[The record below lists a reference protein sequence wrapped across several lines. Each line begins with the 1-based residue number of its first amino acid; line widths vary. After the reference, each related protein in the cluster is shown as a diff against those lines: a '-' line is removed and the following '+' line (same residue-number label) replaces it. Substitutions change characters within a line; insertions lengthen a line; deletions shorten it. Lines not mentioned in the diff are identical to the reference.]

1 MTPHLPR
8 PLTRARGFTLI
19 EMLVVLAIV
28 ALLLSVATPRY
39 FGSLEKGREVALQE
53 NLRVLRV
60 TLDKFHA
67 DKGRYP
73 DTLDEL
79 VEARYLREVPLDPIT
94 EVGHD
99 LGARAPGKSPAS
111 RAWPTSRAA
120 PAAAPATAVAS
131 TPSEASGRGMRRL
144 PHAASPTSGCSSPWP
159 SWAWGW

>member
-53 NLRVLRV
+53 NLRVLRA

-94 EVGHD
+94 ESATTWV
-99 LGARAPGKSPAS
+99 LVPPKEPGQQGVADVKSG
-111 RAWPTSRAA
+111 
-120 PAAAPATAVAS
+120 
-131 TPSEASGRGMRRL
+131 ASGSARDGRRFDTL
-144 PHAASPTSGCSSPWP
+144 
-159 SWAWGW
+159 